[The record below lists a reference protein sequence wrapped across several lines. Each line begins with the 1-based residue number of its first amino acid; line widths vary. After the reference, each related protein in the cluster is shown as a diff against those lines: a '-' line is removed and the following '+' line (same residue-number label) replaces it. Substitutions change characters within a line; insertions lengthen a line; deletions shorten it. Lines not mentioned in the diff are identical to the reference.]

1 MREERSRSRRLHGRA
16 AAREAVV
23 PHTVAVKCKNCG
35 RVTTTA
41 LPVRA
46 VFPTSTCPFKVCSLS
61 CGLLFHGSWKMVEAE
76 AMEQPG
82 AGQGGDEVVAKY
94 SGRWAQTEEIPDNA
108 DERERAIR
116 LYGYKVLDVD

>member
-46 VFPTSTCPFKVCSLS
+46 VFPTSSCPFKVCSLS
-61 CGLLFHGSWKMVEAE
+61 CGLLFHGSWKMAEAE

-82 AGQGGDEVVAKY
+82 FGGPTGTRRDVIDLRDTG
-94 SGRWAQTEEIPDNA
+94 GRYCVNCFE
-108 DERERAIR
+108 
-116 LYGYKVLDVD
+116 